1 MSGMHDTQE
10 PAPHTRPGGDT
21 AEDWD
26 ANYAET
32 EQRWSG
38 HHNGP
43 LGVETAHLLP
53 GSALD
58 VGCGE
63 GADAIWLATQGW
75 TVTGLDISEV
85 ALERARRAADGAGV
99 DVVFVQG
106 DIAHDDTSARLGPF
120 DLVSV
125 HYPAFRKAAGAPVE
139 RALLGAVA
147 PGGTLLVVGHA
158 ITPEMAAE
166 RGFPLDEYVLPP
178 DLVGHLGDGWMIET
192 NEVRPRVTP
201 PGYAGPDVPDIVLRA
216 RRI

>member
-1 MSGMHDTQE
+1 MHDAHGATE
-10 PAPHTRPGGDT
+10 PHRPSRPGGDT

-26 ANYAET
+26 ASYGET
-32 EQRWSG
+32 DQRWSG
-38 HHNGP
+38 HPNGP
-43 LGVETAHLLP
+43 LPVETAHLVP
-53 GSALD
+53 GTALD

-75 TVTGLDISEV
+75 RVTGLDISEV
-85 ALERARRAADGAGV
+85 ALARGRRAARSANV
-99 DVVFVQG
+99 DVAFVQG
-106 DIAHDDTSARLGPF
+106 DIGDGDTPARLGRF

-125 HYPAFRKAAGAPVE
+125 HYPAFRKAAGDPVE

-178 DLVGHLGDGWMIET
+178 DVTGHLDDGWTIET
-192 NEVRPRVTP
+192 DETRPRVTP
-201 PGYAGPDVPDIVLRA
+201 PGYAGPDVPDVILRA
-216 RRI
+216 RRT